1 MPRELWLL
9 IVGMAVNMTGSSFL
23 WPLNTIYIHDH
34 LGKSLSVAG
43 LVLMLNNAASV
54 IGNLIGGS
62 LYDKIGGYKSVL
74 LGVGTTLLALICLCL
89 WNCWP
94 EYIIFLGVIGLG
106 TGIIFPSMYAMAG
119 SVWRE
124 GGRKAFNAL
133 YVAANLGV
141 AIGSA
146 LGGFVAD
153 YSFQYIFIAN
163 TIMYLIFLCLAVF
176 GYRGIKIVHDKKGK
190 DSPQMI
196 KSHTQKI
203 NLHAL
208 LILCIGYLLSWAAYV
223 QWSTTISA
231 YIQELHI
238 SLKQYGFLWT
248 INGALIVLGQ
258 PLIKVFI
265 KYFAKSLKIQMI
277 MGMVVFMG
285 SFLVAAYAH
294 AFLGFVAGMVI
305 LTVGEMFVWPAVPTV
320 AFNLAPKGREGFY
333 QGMVNSTATGGR
345 MIGPLAGGMLV
356 DHYGMSMLFIAMIV
370 LFVISIFTTMVYDHN
385 LKGKNSTVEN
395 NIGV

>member
-1 MPRELWLL
+1 MPRSLWLL
-9 IVGMAVNMTGSSFL
+9 IIGMAVNMTGSSFL

-74 LGVGTTLLALICLCL
+74 LGIGTTLIALLCLCV
-89 WNCWP
+89 WNSWP
-94 EYIIFLGVIGLG
+94 EYIIFLGIIGLG
-106 TGIIFPSMYAMAG
+106 TGMIFPSMYAMSGA
-119 SVWRE
+119 VWRE

-153 YSFQYIFIAN
+153 YSFRYIFIAN
-163 TIMYLIFLCLAVF
+163 TFMYLIFLCLAVF
-176 GYRGIKIVHDKKGK
+176 GYRGIVMVNHKKNT
-190 DSPQMI
+190 DIPQMI
-196 KSHTQKI
+196 KTQAQKK
-203 NLHAL
+203 NLRAL

-277 MGMVVFMG
+277 MGMIVFIG
-285 SFLVAAYAH
+285 SFLVVAYVH
-294 AFLGFVAGMVI
+294 AFLGFVVGMII
-305 LTVGEMFVWPAVPTV
+305 LTIGEMFVWPAVPTV

-356 DHYGMSMLFIAMIV
+356 DHYGMTMLFIVMIV
-370 LFVISIFTTMVYDHN
+370 LFVISILTTIIYDHN
-385 LKGKNSTVEN
+385 LKEKNSTVEQ
-395 NIGV
+395 NIGL